1 MAVERARKL
10 ILETKQPVL
19 IESHCYRIG
28 DHSTS
33 DYSQMYRTEE
43 EMKKWKDLLKKLSN
57 PITRLELFMKKEYKV
72 DLEARKEE
80 IVARVKTEVRDALK
94 RARAAKL
101 QPYAGIVEDV
111 YEKKPKELE
120 S

>member
-1 MAVERARKL
+1 M
-10 ILETKQPVL
+10 
-19 IESHCYRIG
+19 
-28 DHSTS
+28 
-33 DYSQMYRTEE
+33 
-43 EMKKWKDLLKKLSN
+43 DLL
-57 PITRLELFMKKEYKV
+57 
-72 DLEARKEE
+72 ARKEE

>member
-1 MAVERARKL
+1 
-10 ILETKQPVL
+10 
-19 IESHCYRIG
+19 
-28 DHSTS
+28 
-33 DYSQMYRTEE
+33 MYRTEE